1 MSLQQVRQ
9 LFEGPVVI
17 AMAGATPPVPIYV
30 DNQIFTD
37 ADAAKEHAIVRVDF
51 GLTTE
56 ETLQENHERLRGVV
70 TVEIYTLKG
79 RGPGRAQELATLV
92 AQALNN
98 SHRRLRTG
106 ARHGRPIL
114 LPAVRYTALP
124 ISVELQLPSCIQLGQ
139 PDPRR

>member
-98 SHRRLRTG
+98 VNSCGPNPATGVYGRVRAMEGPSFFPLSDTPHYLSRL
-106 ARHGRPIL
+106 
-114 LPAVRYTALP
+114 
-124 ISVELQLPSCIQLGQ
+124 SCSFQAAYN
-139 PDPRR
+139 